1 MWNPCIPLC
10 AVLLISGCAYVEAWW
25 PGPEDAS
32 AAEMAEPPATQ
43 DADMRN
49 GEVDRWQAE
58 WARSKREVAEAR
70 TEAVASGRDV
80 PPQVDAEVTELLD
93 RDVSAPT
100 DAERLQRLQEAV
112 SDARRLAELVGPG

>member
-1 MWNPCIPLC
+1 MWNPWIPLC
-10 AVLLISGCAYVEAWW
+10 AVLLFSGCTYGEAWW

-32 AAEMAEPPATQ
+32 AADMAEPSTMQ
-43 DADMRN
+43 DADMPN

-70 TEAVASGRDV
+70 IESVTAGRDV
-80 PPQVDAEVTELLD
+80 PPEVDAEVTELLD

-100 DAERLQRLQEAV
+100 DAERLQRLQDAV